1 MAITLVQS
9 EASLYGASAS
19 ATFSPAPTEGN
30 LLVCVTSHRSGA
42 QDASLSSWTKIF
54 ERDVAVDDTSTRRAM
69 AVFAKL
75 AGASEATTVA
85 PTWSS
90 SASHAVRI
98 GEFNAG
104 TGEEWDAVTGA
115 VSVSNDNDP
124 TQDANSISTGTT
136 ATSANQLGVIFAAL
150 KNTYATKYMNYQ
162 ATGFTALPPNG
173 LSGPQTD
180 TNGQAVGALWSSYT
194 GTGTREE
201 TTNFSTTGDPINN
214 RGLISSLV
222 LFGHSTIGG
231 GVTPS
236 PFGSQKLDN
245 QYATIAASRLNGV
258 LQ

>member
-9 EASLYGASAS
+9 DESIYESNAFCVFP
-19 ATFSPAPTEGN
+19 TTPTEGN

-42 QDASLSSWTKIF
+42 QDASLSGWTKIF

-69 AVFAKL
+69 AVFAKI

-90 SASHAVRI
+90 SASHHLAI
-98 GEFNAG
+98 GEFSAG
-104 TGEEWDAVTGA
+104 AGEEWDAVTGA
-115 VSVSNDNDP
+115 DSASNDNDP

-136 ATSANQLGVIFAAL
+136 ATSANQLGVIFGAY
-150 KNTYATKYMNYQ
+150 KNYNSNRTVTFA
-162 ATGFTALPPNG
+162 ATGFADVAQPPASMG
-173 LSGPQTD
+173 
-180 TNGQAVGALWSSYT
+180 TNDQIVGALWATYT
-194 GTGTREE
+194 GTGTRSE
-201 TTNFSTTGDPINN
+201 TMTVSSTEFGDYN

-222 LFGHSTIGG
+222 LFGHSATGG